1 MSWIQVINYVKGKIR
16 KSTKKNEDLIE
27 KLQLE
32 YEAELREDAKREQE
46 FNEERYLNK
55 LYNE

>member
-46 FNEERYLNK
+46 FNEERYLNE